1 MSTELPRER
10 TYGNWRRPRSAG
22 IGRLGLLGTGVLMG
36 GIIVVIVAV
45 ATVGLLVAV
54 VLLVL
59 LAVGLGSLMVRD
71 RHGQTGLQVLT
82 VRAGWWRSRSVGA
95 HLYRSGPLGRT
106 GWGSF
111 QLPGLLAQSR
121 LTEARDSYDRPF
133 AVLEVPATGHLSV
146 VFATEPDGASLVDQ
160 EQIDVWVARW
170 GDWLASLGDEPGV
183 IAATVTVETAPD
195 TGQRLRQEVEGRIDP
210 NAPELA
216 QQVLR
221 EVVDSYPLGS
231 ATIKAWVT
239 LTFAAAVRGRRRRSD
254 EFARDLAT
262 RLPGITQRLAGTGAG
277 SALALTAQ
285 ELCEVIRSA
294 YDPEAARI
302 IENAY
307 AVGEIPKLSWV
318 DVGPAAA
325 EASWSSYRH
334 DAAVSVSWAMSGAP
348 RGEVH
353 ASVLWKLL
361 APHHEISRKRV
372 TLLYRI
378 LDPGVAA
385 RIVEADKRNADF
397 RVASA
402 QRPSEHSMREQRSA
416 VATAQEE
423 ARGAGLVDFGLLVT
437 ATVDGQGDRGDRLAE
452 AEAAVEN
459 LAASA
464 RITLRRMYGSQD
476 SAFAAALPL
485 GLVLP
490 RHLKV
495 PQEIRSAL

>member
-1 MSTELPRER
+1 
-10 TYGNWRRPRSAG
+10 
-22 IGRLGLLGTGVLMG
+22 
-36 GIIVVIVAV
+36 
-45 ATVGLLVAV
+45 
-54 VLLVL
+54 
-59 LAVGLGSLMVRD
+59 
-71 RHGQTGLQVLT
+71 
-82 VRAGWWRSRSVGA
+82 
-95 HLYRSGPLGRT
+95 
-106 GWGSF
+106 
-111 QLPGLLAQSR
+111 
-121 LTEARDSYDRPF
+121 
-133 AVLEVPATGHLSV
+133 
-146 VFATEPDGASLVDQ
+146 
-160 EQIDVWVARW
+160 
-170 GDWLASLGDEPGV
+170 
-183 IAATVTVETAPD
+183 
-195 TGQRLRQEVEGRIDP
+195 
-210 NAPELA
+210 
-216 QQVLR
+216 
-221 EVVDSYPLGS
+221 
-231 ATIKAWVT
+231 
-239 LTFAAAVRGRRRRSD
+239 
-254 EFARDLAT
+254 
-262 RLPGITQRLAGTGAG
+262 
-277 SALALTAQ
+277 
-285 ELCEVIRSA
+285 
-294 YDPEAARI
+294 
-302 IENAY
+302 
-307 AVGEIPKLSWV
+307 
-318 DVGPAAA
+318 
-325 EASWSSYRH
+325 
-334 DAAVSVSWAMSGAP
+334 MSGAP

-361 APHHEISRKRV
+361 GPHHEISRKRV

-437 ATVDGQGDRGDRLAE
+437 ATVDGNSADRLAE